1 MTEKGLIRGSQ
12 YQLQVTDQAMR
23 FACAVEY
30 DGAGFSGWQRQDHA
44 RSVQAD
50 VEKALSFVADH
61 AVQVTSAGRT
71 DAGVHATW
79 QIIHFDT
86 DAERSPRS
94 WVLGAN
100 ANLPA
105 DARLLWVRPVA
116 DDFHARFSAQARVY
130 RYVILNRDLPS
141 ALLRQRVTWERRP
154 LDVDRMLA
162 GAQHLLGEHDFS
174 SFRAMACQAKSP
186 VRTVQRLEVVRRGE
200 LLYLDVQANAFLH
213 HMVRNIAGVLMTV
226 GCGERP
232 VEWIAEVL
240 AHRDRTRGG
249 VTAPASG
256 LYLVG
261 VSYPERFSIAPEGVR
276 PNYG

>member
-1 MTEKGLIRGSQ
+1 
-12 YQLQVTDQAMR
+12 MR
-23 FACAVEY
+23 IACAVEY

-44 RSVQAD
+44 RSVQAA

-61 AVQVTSAGRT
+61 PLQVVCAGRT

-86 DAERSPRS
+86 DAVRSERS
-94 WVLGAN
+94 WLLGAN
-100 ANLPA
+100 ANLP
-105 DARLLWVRPVA
+105 DGVRIVRVQPVD
-116 DDFHARFSAQARVY
+116 DDFHARFSAEARSY
-130 RYVILNRDLPS
+130 RYVILNQEVPR

-154 LDVDRMLA
+154 LDIARMQQ
-162 GAQHLLGEHDFS
+162 GARYLRGEHDFS

-186 VRTVQRLEVVRRGE
+186 VRTVHRLELARSGKLV
-200 LLYLDVQANAFLH
+200 YLDVQANAFLH

-232 VEWIAEVL
+232 VDWVDEVL
-240 AHRDRTRGG
+240 GHRDRTRGG
-249 VTAPASG
+249 ITAPPGG

-261 VSYPERFSIAPEGVR
+261 VSYPTRYGIAAGGDLPV
-276 PNYG
+276 YG